1 MGIIPTILDSTYVKN
16 DYTLMEFALR
26 FNDINF
32 QMRIEYNQNQF
43 EHYKQTE
50 QLKKSG
56 NVVFNQL
63 QIGNMLDRKGFYKCI
78 PIIFEGDKNN
88 YFSYIFQKRVY
99 LYEKNPNEFFEIK
112 LIKGK
117 YKNLFFYKELQ

>member
-43 EHYKQTE
+43 EHYKQTK

-63 QIGNMLDRKGFYKCI
+63 
-78 PIIFEGDKNN
+78 
-88 YFSYIFQKRVY
+88 
-99 LYEKNPNEFFEIK
+99 
-112 LIKGK
+112 
-117 YKNLFFYKELQ
+117 